1 VVVVLDAGNV
11 GLDRAL
17 LAAAAPRLVAAV
29 TSGGR
34 SGPGTL
40 LGLLQ
45 RASALVIR
53 GRAAGTTGRV
63 VPLTGARSAPPPNR
77 GGVEQ
82 AGA

>member
-1 VVVVLDAGNV
+1 LH
-11 GLDRAL
+11 
-17 LAAAAPRLVAAV
+17 
-29 TSGGR
+29 
-34 SGPGTL
+34 
-40 LGLLQ
+40 

-63 VPLTGARSAPPPNR
+63 VPLTGARSVPRAGR